1 MKNLLY
7 NGILL
12 QIGNENIWLGLIGLA
27 STLLGIFASRIN
39 ITPEVQKN
47 NLESSKVEH
56 DKINFLFSKFQED
69 NENLRKEIK
78 EIKIELKELELYYEE
93 KEREYLEKIKES
105 EAYLLEAN
113 RLIDNLEKTIMQ
125 LKNQSQK

>member
-27 STLLGIFASRIN
+27 STFLGIFASRIN
-39 ITPEVQKN
+39 ITPEIQKN

-56 DKINFLFSKFQED
+56 EKINFLFSKYQED

-78 EIKIELKELELYYEE
+78 EIKIEIKELELYYEE

-105 EAYLLEAN
+105 EDYLLEAN
-113 RLIDNLEKTIMQ
+113 RLIDNLEKTIRD

>member
-27 STLLGIFASRIN
+27 STFLGIFASRIN

-78 EIKIELKELELYYEE
+78 EIKIELKELELHYEE

-125 LKNQSQK
+125 LKKQSQK

>member
-78 EIKIELKELELYYEE
+78 EIKIELKELELHYEE

>member
-27 STLLGIFASRIN
+27 STFLGIFASRIN
-39 ITPEVQKN
+39 ITPEIQKN

-56 DKINFLFSKFQED
+56 EKINFLFSKYQED
-69 NENLRKEIK
+69 NENLRQQIK
-78 EIKIELKELELYYEE
+78 EIKIEIKELELYYEE

-105 EAYLLEAN
+105 EDYLLEAN
-113 RLIDNLEKTIMQ
+113 RLIDNLEKTIRD

>member
-27 STLLGIFASRIN
+27 STFLGIFASRIN

-78 EIKIELKELELYYEE
+78 EIKIELKELELHYEE

>member
-39 ITPEVQKN
+39 ITPEIQKN
-47 NLESSKVEH
+47 NLESSKVEQ

-69 NENLRKEIK
+69 NENLRQQIK
-78 EIKIELKELELYYEE
+78 EIKTELKELELHYEE

>member
-27 STLLGIFASRIN
+27 STFLGIFASRIN
-39 ITPEVQKN
+39 ITPEIQKN
-47 NLESSKVEH
+47 NLESSKVEQE
-56 DKINFLFSKFQED
+56 KINFLFSKYQED
-69 NENLRKEIK
+69 NENLRQQIK
-78 EIKIELKELELYYEE
+78 EIKIEIKELELYYEE

-105 EAYLLEAN
+105 EDYLLEAN
-113 RLIDNLEKTIMQ
+113 RLIDNLEKTIRD

>member
-27 STLLGIFASRIN
+27 STFLGIFASRIN
-39 ITPEVQKN
+39 ITPEIQKN

-56 DKINFLFSKFQED
+56 EKINFLFSKYQED
-69 NENLRKEIK
+69 NENLRQEIK
-78 EIKIELKELELYYEE
+78 EIKIEIKELELYYEE

-105 EAYLLEAN
+105 EDYLLEAN
-113 RLIDNLEKTIMQ
+113 RLIDNLEKTIRD

>member
-105 EAYLLEAN
+105 EAYLLAAN
-113 RLIDNLEKTIMQ
+113 RLIHNLERTIIQ